1 MRPSPAALSLAERAA
16 KGAGVVTSLAGPALI
31 LAPLRTGPPLGLGDD
46 VRRIRAIGV
55 SDVLIAAG
63 LLAGAPRWPW
73 MAARAAANAAV
84 AAHCRGESQK
94 RGATRES
101 TYGAIGM
108 TALTLVDAAAAATL
122 RAGGR

>member
-1 MRPSPAALSLAERAA
+1 
-16 KGAGVVTSLAGPALI
+16 
-31 LAPLRTGPPLGLGDD
+31 
-46 VRRIRAIGV
+46 
-55 SDVLIAAG
+55 
-63 LLAGAPRWPW
+63 
-73 MAARAAANAAV
+73 MAARAATNAAV

-94 RGATRES
+94 WGASRES